1 MANWWLGVAASEH
14 VLAAVDGSFAQLGH
28 GKRSAVASLEAGDGI
43 IYYTPRTK
51 LKGGEPVQA
60 FVAIGRVREGD
71 PYPVKMGNFQAYR
84 VDVDYLTAKQAD
96 IHPLLDQLELTK
108 DLGNKWGV
116 SVRTSKRR
124 LVKSDAKRIAKAM
137 QADLSP
143 IDV

>member
-1 MANWWLGVAASEH
+1 M
-14 VLAAVDGSFAQLGH
+14 
-28 GKRSAVASLEAGDGI
+28 
-43 IYYTPRTK
+43 
-51 LKGGEPVQA
+51 
-60 FVAIGRVREGD
+60 AIGRVREGD
-71 PYPVKMGNFQAYR
+71 LYPVKMGNFQAYR